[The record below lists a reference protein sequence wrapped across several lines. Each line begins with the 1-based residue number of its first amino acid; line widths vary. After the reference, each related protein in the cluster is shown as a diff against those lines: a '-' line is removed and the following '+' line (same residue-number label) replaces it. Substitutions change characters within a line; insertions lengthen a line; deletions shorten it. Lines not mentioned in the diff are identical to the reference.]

1 MRWVK
6 RFYLFLRLIGK
17 PIGQWYFNNM
27 DDNLLVEKLK
37 AGDEKAFREVV
48 QQYQNMV
55 INTCYGF
62 VHHYEESE
70 DIAQDVFI
78 QVYKSI
84 GSFRSDAKLSTWIY
98 RIAVNKSLNHL
109 RKSKKPSLMER
120 VESILFDQPIEN
132 IAEGSKNQPQ
142 AILENKERAEQLHNA
157 LNKLPEHQKT
167 AFTLSKYQG
176 LPNKEIAEIMDT
188 SVSAVEAL
196 LNRAKKNLQKFLLD
210 YYKNS

>member
-109 RKSKKPSLMER
+109 RKSKKSSLMER

-157 LNKLPEHQKT
+157 LNKLPENQKT

-176 LPNKEIAEIMDT
+176 LPNKELAEIMTT

-196 LNRAKKNLQKFLLD
+196 LNRAKKNLQKYLLD
-210 YYKNS
+210 YYKDS